1 MAIAVAI
8 VEDVCETRENLI
20 ALLREEEGLSL
31 LNAYANAEDAV
42 RGIPI
47 DRPNVALVDI
57 RLPHMSGIDCVAKLK
72 AQMPELEVLM
82 VTTYEEPDLIFNSLR
97 AGAKGY
103 VLKSAPP
110 EELIQAI
117 RQVHAGGAPMSMQI
131 ARKVVDYFTIRGRV
145 APETDALSPR
155 EQEVLTLLAEGFLY
169 KEISDKLDINVT
181 TVRTHLRRI
190 YEKLHVRCR
199 TEATAKFLQ
208 RF

>member
-1 MAIAVAI
+1 MDITVAI
-8 VEDVCETRENLI
+8 VEDVRETRENLT
-20 ALLREEEGLSL
+20 ALLRAEEGISF

-42 RGIPI
+42 RGIPL

-72 AQMPELEVLM
+72 AQLPELEVLM

-110 EELIQAI
+110 EELIQSI

-131 ARKVVDYFTIRGRV
+131 ARKVVDYFAVRGSVV
-145 APETDALSPR
+145 AQTEALSPR

-190 YEKLHVRCR
+190 YEKLHVRSR

>member
-1 MAIAVAI
+1 MAITVAI
-8 VEDVCETRENLI
+8 VEDVRETRENLS
-20 ALLREEEGLSL
+20 ALLRGEDGLSL
-31 LNAYANAEDAV
+31 LTAYANAEDAV
-42 RGIPI
+42 RGIPVQ
-47 DRPNVALVDI
+47 RPNVALVDI

-145 APETDALSPR
+145 APETETLSPR

-190 YEKLHVRCR
+190 YEKLHVRSR

>member
-1 MAIAVAI
+1 MAITVAI
-8 VEDVCETRENLI
+8 VEDVRETRENLI

-72 AQMPELEVLM
+72 AQLPELEVLM

-131 ARKVVDYFTIRGRV
+131 ARKVVDYFTIRKSV
-145 APETDALSPR
+145 TAETETLSPR

-190 YEKLHVRCR
+190 YEKLHVRSR

>member
-1 MAIAVAI
+1 MAITVAI
-8 VEDVCETRENLI
+8 VEDVRETRENLI
-20 ALLREEEGLSL
+20 ALLRGEEGLL
-31 LNAYANAEDAV
+31 LLKAYANAEDAV
-42 RGIPI
+42 IGIPI

-131 ARKVVDYFTIRGRV
+131 ARKVVDYFTIRGRA
-145 APETDALSPR
+145 APETETLSPR

-190 YEKLHVRCR
+190 YEKLHVRSR